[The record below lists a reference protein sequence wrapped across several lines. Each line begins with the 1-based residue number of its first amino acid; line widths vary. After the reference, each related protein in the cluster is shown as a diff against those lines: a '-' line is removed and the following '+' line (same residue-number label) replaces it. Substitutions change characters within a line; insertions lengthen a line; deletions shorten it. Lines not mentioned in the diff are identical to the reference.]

1 MLAVVALIVAAAMIV
16 AAVVQFRSTVSS
28 APSTG
33 SGNAATGM
41 TLGTVRTSDAQPEGR
56 LELTVGYVVAGAQRT
71 LTGRVSGA
79 AYEGQG
85 KTVWVCFEPADP
97 AHAYLRL
104 PMDDLCS

>member
-1 MLAVVALIVAAAMIV
+1 MLAVIALIVAVAMIV
-16 AAVVQFRSTVSS
+16 AAVVQFRSTVS
-28 APSTG
+28 STG

-41 TLGTVRTSDAQPEGR
+41 TLGTVRTSDVQSKGR

-71 LTGRVSGA
+71 LTGRVNGA